1 MIAIMDSA
9 IANLFHAAPLPQW
22 EQGQKLFRVGDR
34 PIVLHLVASGR
45 VALARMLADGTELT
59 LQSAAAGN
67 VRAEASAYA
76 QTYHC
81 DARAMVASQTRAV
94 DLEEFRAAVDRQ
106 PGLAAAWAAD
116 LARAVR
122 QARFRIE
129 VRSLR
134 TVRARLDAWLS
145 EGHAWPP
152 SGPLQDISGDIGVTR
167 EALYR
172 KLARRRRDKSAAL
185 QTAVARQGLQQPLR
199 RRLLR
204 TSLVADERSLLTVA
218 ATVGLD
224 PDQLQRDMRS
234 ALVQAERDQTRALAD
249 VFGFI
254 GTPGLVI
261 GRTVMMGAVPV
272 SLLQHVIADERSLGP
287 LVC

>member
-1 MIAIMDSA
+1 M
-9 IANLFHAAPLPQW
+9 
-22 EQGQKLFRVGDR
+22 
-34 PIVLHLVASGR
+34 
-45 VALARMLADGTELT
+45 
-59 LQSAAAGN
+59 QSAVSGN
-67 VRAEASAYA
+67 VLAEASAYA

-81 DARAMVASQTRAV
+81 DARAMVASQTGAV
-94 DLEEFRAAVDRQ
+94 DLQEFRAAVDRQ

-116 LARAVR
+116 LGRAVQ

-152 SGPLQDISGDIGVTR
+152 SGPLQDIAGDIGVTR

-199 RRLLR
+199 RRLMR
-204 TSLVADERSLLTVA
+204 TSLVADERSILTVA

-234 ALVQAERDQTRALAD
+234 ALVQAELDQTRALAD